1 MSRVNLYNILCGL
14 CVVIVLT
21 IIISN
26 ISGSDLN
33 NFILQNLVPSEKWQ
47 SVGISMENKGDSQKD
62 DKSNEELKKMKFIL
76 QNHVKSEEFQ
86 SSRFSMENEDDLH
99 KEDKSNKKI
108 INPKENFLD
117 DCQHVYLDGGT
128 NIGIQVTCLLTY
140 VLYYSVF
147 LQISP
152 KHSG

>member
-62 DKSNEELKKMKFIL
+62 DKSNEEFKKNKIYL
-76 QNHVKSEEFQ
+76 TKS
-86 SSRFSMENEDDLH
+86 
-99 KEDKSNKKI
+99 
-108 INPKENFLD
+108 
-117 DCQHVYLDGGT
+117 CQ
-128 NIGIQVTCLLTY
+128 IKR
-140 VLYYSVF
+140 
-147 LQISP
+147 ISI
-152 KHSG
+152 K